1 VSIADGK
8 IRGSGNCP
16 ECLGYGEVEDEVYVV
31 DWVHGGYID
40 GSISVCPVCDGNGEI
55 DDEDNE

>member
-1 VSIADGK
+1 MSIENGK

-16 ECLGYGEVEDEVYVV
+16 ECGGYGEIEEDRPVV